1 MHQPHVST
9 AISSQTLCSTH
20 PQEFTEITMDIQ
32 IIIQSATNDLR
43 PTIPPSTPPKMAT
56 LIRQCI
62 VKDQENRPTADN
74 IVNSLASIRNDYF
87 LKRTVWD
94 ASII

>member
-1 MHQPHVST
+1 
-9 AISSQTLCSTH
+9 
-20 PQEFTEITMDIQ
+20 MDIQ
-32 IIIQSATNDLR
+32 IIVQSATNDLR

-62 VKDQENRPTADN
+62 VKDQENRPTADA
-74 IVNSLASIRNDYF
+74 ILQILANMQKDY
-87 LKRTVWD
+87 LSNQTVWD